1 MGFVFRPLSGVATR
15 LRRQAQDLAREAAKG
30 GLLHRFY
37 EIFLI
42 RAAGSGGDAVAT
54 VIETPTY
61 LLGGFGGQNGASNY
75 YTYCVAADFGPLLDA
90 ITRESIKIGDSGAE
104 PNITKDE
111 FKLRIPWGDGRLS
124 LGSLPAWG
132 GTRNALNNTTG
143 VYINTPSAVIT
154 SVCPSLVDE
163 ATEDHPWVRSLFIC
177 RANGYM
183 AGSPVVYDGTEQPPI
198 ETQPDVPAKHPAVN
212 KETPV
217 GRPERISGLEI
228 AQALLALGAN
238 DELALAGPCIEW
250 GPLVGLATVL
260 VREITPPGSSVQGNE
275 LRFVRWT
282 VTDNGEDVEPRFT
295 PALAWVAPF
304 GITQTPM
311 ADRPTPI
318 SAVTAADPLYTYPG
332 WAYANT
338 TVEGRDARDGRLFM
352 RDLNTYMRLHTPLVG
367 FAKGSTETTLA
378 LIEIRSEVEGATVS
392 VRGYFDSGIP
402 PVLFNTVSIPANVA
416 TKWTTYVAKLEANST
431 LSLVQLAQF
440 TDSRYDTA
448 GATTRA
454 QVQAYGGFTT
464 LEDVPAPRL
473 FCSEWAVPY
482 EVLPAEPDGGGAH
495 NIQGE
500 PARKVLKQYSNYV
513 ALSDLSYYF
522 LDGDGNKVTPAF
534 GDYYPMLYHVSTGAA
549 GITPAPTNARI
560 GFGNSAFYD
569 NNPRVGNNAPMP
581 MCQFAPGMMAI
592 VVAPKAGYTAA
603 SQTIRVAV
611 FDVLT
616 GALKALSAALATI
629 QLPATLTLTC
639 VEQGTV
645 VDGELASYGSL
656 LLSVSTTL
664 TTDTRSDGIFA
675 ITGLNKLTWV
685 AREPSN
691 IPAVYGG
698 NALVPATLGVTA
710 NLTFVKPT
718 AL

>member
-61 LLGGFGGQNGASNY
+61 LLGGFGGVNGASDY

-90 ITRESIKIGDSGAE
+90 ITRETIKIVDGNAA
-104 PNITKDE
+104 PNIPLDE

-132 GTRNALNNTTG
+132 GTRNALNNSTG
-143 VYINTPSAVIT
+143 VYVITPSAVIT
-154 SVCPSLVDE
+154 AVCPSLIDE
-163 ATEDHPWVRSLFIC
+163 GTEDHPWVRSLFIC
-177 RANGYM
+177 RANGFM

-198 ETQPDVPAKHPAVN
+198 ETPPDVPTGHPAVN
-212 KETPV
+212 KEAPIR
-217 GRPERISGLEI
+217 RPERISGLEI

-238 DELALAGPCIEW
+238 DELAYAGPCIEW
-250 GPLVGLATVL
+250 GPLAGLATVQT
-260 VREITPPGSSVQGNE
+260 RTITPPGSSVQGNE
-275 LRFVRWT
+275 LRFVRWS
-282 VTDNGEDVEPRFT
+282 VVDDGEGAEPRFI
-295 PALAWVAPF
+295 PALSWVVPF
-304 GITQTPM
+304 GIDEMPA
-311 ADRPTPI
+311 ADKPEAI
-318 SAVTAADPLYTYPG
+318 SAVAAADPLYTYPG
-332 WAYANT
+332 WAISHT
-338 TVEGRDARDGRLFM
+338 TIEGRDARDGRLFM

-367 FAKGSTETTLA
+367 FAEGSTETTLA
-378 LIEIRSEVEGATVS
+378 IIEVQAEVEGATVS
-392 VRGYFDSGIP
+392 VRGYFDSGVP
-402 PVLFNTVSIPANVA
+402 PVLFNTVNIPANVA
-416 TKWTTYVAKLEANST
+416 TKWTTYVAELDTAGVV
-431 LSLVQLAQF
+431 SLVEMAQF
-440 TDSRYDTA
+440 TDSRYV
-448 GATTRA
+448 TTGGITRN
-454 QVQAYGGFTT
+454 QVQAYAGFTT

-500 PARKVLKQYSNYV
+500 PARKVLTQYYNYV
-513 ALSDLSYYF
+513 ALSDLSYYM
-522 LDGDGNKVTPAF
+522 LDGDGNKTALAF
-534 GDYYPMLYHVSTGAA
+534 GDYYPMLYHVSTGLP
-549 GITPAPTNARI
+549 GVFPAPTNARP
-560 GFGNSAFYD
+560 GFGNASFYD
-569 NNPRVGNNAPMP
+569 NTPRYGNNAPMP
-581 MCQFAPGMMAI
+581 MCQFAPGMAAI
-592 VVAPKAGYTAA
+592 VVAPKASYT
-603 SQTIRVAV
+603 SNGQLIRIAV

-616 GALKALSAALATI
+616 GDLKALSPALAGV

-645 VDGELASYGSL
+645 ADGELTSYGSL
-656 LLSVSTTL
+656 LLSVSTAL
-664 TTDTRSDGIFA
+664 TNDTRSDGIFA
-675 ITGLNKLTWV
+675 ITGLTNLTWV